1 MKTLAI
7 VLALVSLQGCA
18 YYEGQRVL
26 NDPDCSFIGKDINFR
41 WPEKCGSLGGSG
53 RTVYVRRTGPNTYY
67 ISK

>member
-1 MKTLAI
+1 MKILFVI
-7 VLALVSLQGCA
+7 VALLTLQGCA

-41 WPEKCGSLGGSG
+41 WPAKCGTLGGG
-53 RTVYVRRTGPNTYY
+53 TTVYVRQTGPNTYY